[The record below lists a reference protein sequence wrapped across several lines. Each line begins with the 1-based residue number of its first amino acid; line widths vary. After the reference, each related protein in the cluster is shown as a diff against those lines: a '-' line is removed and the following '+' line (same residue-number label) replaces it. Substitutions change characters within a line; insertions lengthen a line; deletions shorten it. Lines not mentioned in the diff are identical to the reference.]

1 MIPLPLFRFSARLVL
16 IVFSAALLWLGA
28 MAFAQEATEP
38 AGQPGSEQTGGET
51 EPAADE
57 AAASEPEAEAAAP
70 VADVDTQQVQ
80 DLIATL
86 EDENA
91 RAELVERLRLMVAA
105 EPADEP
111 DTRTRF
117 LGGLS
122 AAVDAVGE
130 RISALGTAFANLPE
144 VLFWLE
150 RQVASSDARALW
162 LDVLTSLVI
171 VGIISA
177 VVWFAVRWGIS
188 RPRDRMAATDSSGG
202 WARLPAWAAHTV
214 LDLAPT
220 AAATLAAYA
229 VVGALDPAYLQRLV
243 VDAVINA
250 AVILGLARVVVRAV
264 VKPAAPRLRPA
275 GLTDGGAAAIQRWV
289 TRITAVVVVG
299 YVIVTTGLL
308 LGLAQPARVA
318 LLALLSLAVVIMVI
332 VIIGRLRRPVRVAI
346 GRAVPAGSPLRRPLH
361 LIADHWHTAAIAYV
375 VVVYSV
381 WLLAVPGGFVF
392 LLRATVETVVILLV
406 AIALLAALRP
416 RGTRHRPI
424 PLGWATRYPK
434 MAVIFGRYRG
444 LLRQFARALVVV
456 VGAMAVLE
464 AWGLGGFAW
473 TQGEFGQAIGG
484 SAVAI
489 VVIVLIALV
498 AWEAVNR
505 LIQRLLTSRE
515 EVETTLAHSQRMRT
529 LLPLLRN
536 AASIVIVAVA
546 ALTILS
552 ELGINIAPLLAG
564 AGVIGLAIGFGAQ
577 TLVHDVITGLFILFE
592 DTISVGDVVVV
603 GSHGGLVEGLTIRTL
618 RLRDL
623 SGNVHTIPF
632 SQVSTVMNMT
642 RDFSYYVFDIGVAY
656 RENVDEVIEAIR
668 QLGDELQADEPF
680 SSEILEPI
688 EILGVD
694 AFADSAVVEKARF
707 KTRPIKQWMVGR
719 EFNRRLKNRFDELGI
734 EIPFPHMTLYFG
746 ADKAGKSPSANVS
759 MAAPELIEA
768 LVRSREVDE
777 TPPPTAR
784 KRRRRA
790 AEKPSEAEEFKTPD
804 VAGDEP
810 AESSTG
816 DT

>member
-1 MIPLPLFRFSARLVL
+1 MMPLPAFRFSARLVL
-16 IVFSAALLWLGA
+16 IIFSAVLLWLGA
-28 MAFAQEATEP
+28 MAMAQEPTEP
-38 AGQPGSEQTGGET
+38 PGQQ
-51 EPAADE
+51 
-57 AAASEPEAEAAAP
+57 EAEAAAGESEAAP
-70 VADVDTQQVQ
+70 EEAASEPGPEATADADVDAQQVE

-105 EPADEP
+105 EPVDEP

-117 LGGLS
+117 LGGVS
-122 AAVDAVGE
+122 EAVDAVGE

-162 LDVLTSLVI
+162 LDVLISLAI
-171 VGIISA
+171 VGGVSA
-177 VVWFAVRWGIS
+177 AAWFAVRWGIS
-188 RPRDRMAATDSSGG
+188 RPRSRMAGTDGAG
-202 WARLPAWAAHTV
+202 QWARLPAWAAHTV

-220 AAATLAAYA
+220 AIAALAAYA
-229 VVGALDPAYLQRLV
+229 VVGVLDPAYLVRLV
-243 VDAVINA
+243 VGAVVNA
-250 AVILGLARVVVRAV
+250 AVILGLSRIVVRAV
-264 VKPAAPRLRPA
+264 VKPAAPRLRPV
-275 GLTDGGAAAIQRWV
+275 GLTDAGAAAAQRWV
-289 TRITAVVVVG
+289 TRIAAVVVVG

-332 VIIGRLRRPVRVAI
+332 VVIGRLRRPVRVAI
-346 GRAVPAGSPLRRPLH
+346 GRAARAGSPLRRPLH
-361 LIADHWHTAAIAYV
+361 LVADHWHTAAIVYV
-375 VVVYSV
+375 VVVYGV

-406 AIALLAALRP
+406 VIALLAALRRRGAP
-416 RGTRHRPI
+416 REPAQAV
-424 PLGWATRYPK
+424 WAARYPK
-434 MAVIFGRYRG
+434 MAGMLGRYRG
-444 LLRQFARALVVV
+444 VLRQVARVLIVV
-456 VGAMAVLE
+456 VGAMALLE

-473 TQGEFGQAIGG
+473 TRGDFGQAIGG
-484 SAVAI
+484 SALAI

-498 AWEAVNR
+498 AWEGVNR
-505 LIQRLLTSRE
+505 LIQRLLAPRE
-515 EVETTLAHSQRMRT
+515 DVETTLAHSQRMRT

-656 RENVDEVIEAIR
+656 RENIDEVIEVIR
-668 QLGDELQADEPF
+668 QLGDELQADKTYAA
-680 SSEILEPI
+680 EILEPI

-694 AFADSAVVEKARF
+694 AFADSAVVVKARF

-746 ADKAGKSPSANVS
+746 ADKAGKSPPANVS

-768 LVRSREVDE
+768 LVRSREDGDASQPAVK
-777 TPPPTAR
+777 

-790 AEKPSEAEEFKTPD
+790 AEKTTEAEEFRTPD
-804 VAGDEP
+804 VAGDEA